1 MSLDSTRTT
10 SAILDHVI
18 NPQAIMSD
26 AEFWLAAAELYPDL
40 AENIDEV
47 RARRAANKARRK
59 VFTLVPPSDE
69 QKTKLCPDGNL
80 YTAKEDVEGEDVTE
94 LEEEVAE
101 GEDVTELEEEVAEG
115 EDVAEV
121 EEVDDDFFV
130 HIEVVEDNT
139 AELSGAGNR
148 LEGTGTGE
156 LVIEDAHD
164 ITFDDPESLEHTG

>member
-101 GEDVTELEEEVAEG
+101 GEDV
-115 EDVAEV
+115 AEV